1 MQKPNLIDGSPKVLN
16 LEVDESSSAQI
27 QDLQNDITPEKSRQD
42 LLNAND
48 SMGLE
53 LSTIAKKDI

>member
-16 LEVDESSSAQI
+16 LEVDRSSSAQI